1 MFPNFFG
8 YRKKIQVFSNA
19 ARDFMIWPL
28 STFGRRA
35 EYDDHRM
42 CAFLPTRSW
51 GFWIKM
57 SMDAKEKAQSVKC
70 MHKQIDLHSAS
81 QHLHKKHAIS
91 VLGDNTLMTLGTC
104 LLSIPTRQWA
114 SVSIRDLVSNLWRR
128 KAIEEDSWQQALNTR
143 CMHTAVHMHLCI
155 PQHTRAHEYGR
166 IREILSNRVL
176 VWLIESLALQHW
188 KKRCGTFV
196 WNLQ

>member
-19 ARDFMIWPL
+19 TRDFMIWPL

-35 EYDDHRM
+35 GYDDHRV

-57 SMDAKEKAQSVKC
+57 SMDAQEKAQSVKC
-70 MHKQIDLHSAS
+70 MHKQIGLHSAS
-81 QHLHKKHAIS
+81 HIYRKKLAIS
-91 VLGDNTLMTLGTC
+91 VLGDNNLMT
-104 LLSIPTRQWA
+104 RHWA
-114 SVSIRDLVSNLWRR
+114 PVSMRGLVSNLWRR
-128 KAIEEDSWQQALNTR
+128 KGIEEDSWQQALNTR
-143 CMHTAVHMHLCI
+143 CNHTAVHKHLCI
-155 PQHTRAHEYGR
+155 PQHIQAHEYGR

-176 VWLIESLALQHW
+176 V
-188 KKRCGTFV
+188 
-196 WNLQ
+196 